1 MKEFSKSQLED
12 LARVEI
18 LIRHARNMNM
28 PELGPQVVQMEAMYT
43 AGDAFKRA
51 IGSKN
56 YENIFKTKTWKTAIK
71 GSEGIACLLDRKWD
85 FRKGNQ

>member
-12 LARVEI
+12 LAQVEI
-18 LIRHARNMNM
+18 LIRHARNINM
-28 PELGPQVVQMEAMYT
+28 IGSHVVQMEAMYT

-56 YENIFKTKTWKTAIK
+56 YENIFKTKTWKMAIK
-71 GSEGIACLLDRKWD
+71 GSEGITCLLDRN
-85 FRKGNQ
+85 KGNQ